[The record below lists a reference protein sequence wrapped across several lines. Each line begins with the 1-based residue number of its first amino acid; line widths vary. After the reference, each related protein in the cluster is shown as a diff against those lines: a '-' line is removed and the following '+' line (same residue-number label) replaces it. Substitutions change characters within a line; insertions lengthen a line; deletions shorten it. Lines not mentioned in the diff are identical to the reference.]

1 MGPNFSASTNS
12 WFIGSFAIIHFLI
25 VSIAGLG
32 PLIIYLMEGSALK
45 NKNASLQKLGKQ
57 LLTIVLELAATGG
70 ILGSGVV
77 IALVGL
83 RPMPITLVFNIFF
96 WPIVFQLICF
106 IAGLSFT
113 FAYYFSWEK
122 QTKNHR
128 TWGLLASIFPL
139 IPYIVFSAAVAFI
152 TTPGN
157 WPMTGNFW
165 QAVFNP
171 SMIVSLLH
179 RAGAGVSLLGVLIIA
194 LHIFKIKK
202 SESDEKP
209 YHQYAVKFG
218 SKLALRALEAQI
230 VIGIAR
236 YFFVSE
242 EGRKMI
248 SGGSLTAIWTI
259 GIVSGIIAWA
269 FLFFGTRKK
278 ELANGTSFFLAALI
292 PVVLSV
298 SLMGITRSKER
309 GEFSIR
315 DVMTR
320 DDELTTLPASYQVS
334 DVPTGESIF
343 KDNCGACH
351 PGLAGD
357 AFALA
362 KKLHPEPDELA
373 TYLRDP
379 SAYKK
384 AMPPYKGSLDEMK
397 ILVAYLLDIPVD
409 QVEIE

>member
-1 MGPNFSASTNS
+1 MGPNFSTSSSN
-12 WFIGSFAIIHFLI
+12 WFIGSFAILHFLV

-32 PLIIYLMEGSALK
+32 PLIVYLMEGSALK
-45 NKNASLQKLGKQ
+45 NNNSELRKLGKQ
-57 LLTIVLELAATGG
+57 ILTIISELAAAGG

-96 WPIVFQLICF
+96 WFIVFQLVCF
-106 IAGLSFT
+106 IAGISFT

-122 QTKNHR
+122 QTRNHR

-139 IPYIVFSAAVAFI
+139 IPYIVFSAAVSFI

-157 WPMTGNFW
+157 WPVTGNVW

-194 LHIFKIKK
+194 LHIFRVKK
-202 SESDEKP
+202 TESDEKA

-218 SKLALRALEAQI
+218 SKLALRALEAQ
-230 VIGIAR
+230 VLIGIIR

-242 EGRKMI
+242 EGKKMI
-248 SGGSLTAIWTI
+248 SGGSLTAIWSV
-259 GIVSGIIAWA
+259 GILAGLVAWA
-269 FLFFGTRKK
+269 FLFFSSRKK
-278 ELANGTSFFLAALI
+278 ELTNGTTFFLAALI
-292 PVVLSV
+292 PVVLAV

-315 DVMTR
+315 GVMTR
-320 DDELTTLPASYQVS
+320 MDEIVTVPVAYQAGGAK
-334 DVPTGESIF
+334 TGESIF
-343 KDNCGACH
+343 KENCGACH

-362 KKLHPEPDELA
+362 KLRHPVPVELA

-379 SAYKK
+379 SAYNK
-384 AMPPYKGSLDEMK
+384 AMPPYKGPLEDMK
-397 ILVAYLLDIPVD
+397 ALIAYLLDIPLE
-409 QVEIE
+409 QVKIE

>member
-1 MGPNFSASTNS
+1 MGPSFSASTNS
-12 WFIGSFAIIHFLI
+12 WFIGSFAVIHFLI

-32 PLIIYLMEGSALK
+32 PLVIYLMEGSALK
-45 NKNASLQKLGKQ
+45 NKNTSLQKLGKQ
-57 LLTIVLELAATGG
+57 LLTIVLELAASGG

-96 WPIVFQLICF
+96 WFIVFQLVCF

-128 TWGLLASIFPL
+128 TWGLWASIFPL
-139 IPYIVFSAAVAFI
+139 IPYIVFSAAVSFI

-157 WPMTGNFW
+157 WPVSGNVW

-179 RAGAGVSLLGVLIIA
+179 RAGAGISLLGVLIIV
-194 LHIFKIKK
+194 LHIFKVKR
-202 SESDEKP
+202 SESEEKS

-218 SKLALRALEAQI
+218 SKMALRALEAQV
-230 VIGIAR
+230 VIGIVR

-242 EGRKMI
+242 EGKKLI
-248 SGGSLTAIWTI
+248 SGGSLTAIWSI
-259 GIVSGIIAWA
+259 GIVAGIVAWA
-269 FLFFGTRKK
+269 FLFFSTRKK
-278 ELANGTSFFLAALI
+278 ELTNGATFFMVALI

-320 DDELTTLPASYQVS
+320 DDKLVTLPAAYQVS
-334 DVPTGESIF
+334 EKPTGESIF
-343 KDNCGACH
+343 NENCGACH

-362 KKLHPEPDELA
+362 KKLHPEPQELA

-384 AMPPYKGSLDEMK
+384 AMPPYNGSLDEMK
-397 ILVAYLLDIPVD
+397 ALVAYLLELSVD
-409 QVEIE
+409 QVVIE

>member
-32 PLIIYLMEGSALK
+32 PLIVYLMEGSALK
-45 NKNASLQKLGKQ
+45 NNNSALQKLARQ
-57 LLTIVLELAATGG
+57 LLTIVLELAASGG

-77 IALVGL
+77 IVLVGL

-96 WPIVFQLICF
+96 WLIVFQLICF
-106 IAGLSFT
+106 IAGLAFT

-139 IPYIVFSAAVAFI
+139 IPYVVFSAAVSFI

-157 WPMTGNFW
+157 WPLTGNVW

-179 RAGAGVSLLGVLIIA
+179 RAGAGVSLLGVLVIA
-194 LHIFKIKK
+194 LHIFKVKK
-202 SESDEKP
+202 TDSDEKA

-230 VIGIAR
+230 VIGIVR

-248 SGGSLTAIWTI
+248 SGGSLTAVWTI
-259 GIVSGIIAWA
+259 GIVAGIIAWA
-269 FLFFGTRKK
+269 FLFFSTRKK
-278 ELANGTSFFLAALI
+278 ELSNGATFFFAALI

-315 DVMTR
+315 DIMTR
-320 DDELTTLPASYQVS
+320 DDKLSSLPANYQVS
-334 DVPTGESIF
+334 NVPTGESIF
-343 KDNCGACH
+343 KENCGACH

-362 KKLHPEPDELA
+362 KKLHPEAKELA

-384 AMPPYKGSLDEMK
+384 AMPPYKGSLEEIK
-397 ILVAYLLDIPVD
+397 ILVAHLLDIPVD
-409 QVEIE
+409 QVDIE